1 VWGVARVFRGRVL
14 LRIEDHDQTRARPEF
29 ERSILEDLAWL
40 GFVADQPV
48 IRQSDRLERY
58 REALK
63 SLEERGLVYACRC
76 SRKAILETAGPEGT
90 GETRYSGACRQS
102 AVDGTREKAR
112 RVRLDPVRVEV
123 HDLRLGTL
131 EQNPADETGDLLAR
145 DRNGHWTYQFA
156 VTVDDL
162 DQGIDLVIRGEDL
175 LTSTGRQIQLAS
187 LLGRKSPASFLHHPL
202 ITRPDGQKLSKSNR
216 DTGIRDLRALGWSVE
231 RVLGQAA
238 AGLGLSSGEPMDG
251 AEIEARLRELF
262 PAPSGRLSEPLS

>member
-1 VWGVARVFRGRVL
+1 
-14 LRIEDHDQTRARPEF
+14 
-29 ERSILEDLAWL
+29 
-40 GFVADQPV
+40 
-48 IRQSDRLERY
+48 
-58 REALK
+58 
-63 SLEERGLVYACRC
+63 
-76 SRKAILETAGPEGT
+76 
-90 GETRYSGACRQS
+90 
-102 AVDGTREKAR
+102 
-112 RVRLDPVRVEV
+112 
-123 HDLRLGTL
+123 
-131 EQNPADETGDLLAR
+131 
-145 DRNGHWTYQFA
+145 

-238 AGLGLSSGEPMDG
+238 VGLGLSSGEPMDG